1 LVLNCFPLKYSVW
14 VSNCVGC
21 FNHKYFFLFLFYLMV
36 AAFQWYSYAGL
47 SFLNFYIYR
56 DSMYML
62 TFFIILI
69 FSIFI
74 FPLTCVITL
83 FVGWQF
89 YLIYTNQTS
98 VEYHKNSLLMIKF
111 KRAGRV

>member
-1 LVLNCFPLKYSVW
+1 MCS
-14 VSNCVGC
+14 
-21 FNHKYFFLFLFYLMV
+21 
-36 AAFQWYSYAGL
+36 AFQWYLYVGI
-47 SFLNFYIYR
+47 SFIKFYIYR
-56 DSMYML
+56 DSFHIL
-62 TFFIILI
+62 TFFIIFI

-74 FPLTCVITL
+74 FPLMMVVTL

-111 KRAGRV
+111 KRAGRVKKKKIKN